1 MAETL
6 SLTGANGVSEIH
18 IETGLLDHA
27 GTVILETFSPSRVH
41 IVSDSTVAPL
51 YLEKL
56 EKQFSLPVTHT
67 VIPAG
72 ESTSSF
78 PRLRAFTMICWPP
91 A

>member
-56 EKQFSLPVTHT
+56 EKQFSCRYRTR
-67 VIPAG
+67 
-72 ESTSSF
+72 SF
-78 PRLRAFTMICWPP
+78 PRVRTKQLATVEASITICWPP